1 MAHETVDK
9 GAHSELLAQT
19 ALIANGYTIAKPVT
33 PEPADL
39 WVTAPGDDATLIKIQ
54 VKTARRRL
62 DREGQVVVYAKK
74 NNGTTYTLSDC
85 GFLIGILDNEV
96 YMFPNR
102 EIGEYW
108 TTEDKLME
116 KWTHLPINFNRKG
129 EIA

>member
-19 ALIANGYTIAKPVT
+19 ALIANGYTVALPVT
-33 PEPADL
+33 AEASDI
-39 WVTAPGDDATLIKIQ
+39 WATAPGDSDTLIKIQ

-74 NNGTTYTLSDC
+74 NNGTTYSLSDC

-108 TTEDKLME
+108 TTEDKLAE
-116 KWTHLPINFNRKG
+116 KWTHLPINFSREVG
-129 EIA
+129 A